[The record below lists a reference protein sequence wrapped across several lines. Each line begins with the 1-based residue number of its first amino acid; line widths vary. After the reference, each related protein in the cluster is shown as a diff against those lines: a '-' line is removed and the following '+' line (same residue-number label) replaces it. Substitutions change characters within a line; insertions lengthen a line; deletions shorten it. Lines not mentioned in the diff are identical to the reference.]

1 MNSLRISSLSRLAL
15 EAMRRWGSHLFW
27 RFPMN
32 AIVHLGASVD
42 ALLAAFTTAWAALGE
57 IITAGALLLV
67 LDRIAASIRTTY
79 AAGVFMGRLL
89 WPAIHWV
96 AGVLRLIDWRLVGA
110 VVLDGSKALLAL
122 SWVTAVMT
130 RQLLFAW
137 SEQLAVIYASWIAP
151 PAPVAPATVHPLA
164 ELAIELEAMT
174 CKQLR
179 ELTGCKRKL
188 RKAELV
194 AMALAY

>member
-1 MNSLRISSLSRLAL
+1 MLTVLNALQGAESLLLTLARL
-15 EAMRRWGSHLFW
+15 
-27 RFPMN
+27 
-32 AIVHLGASVD
+32 
-42 ALLAAFTTAWAALGE
+42 WAAAGE
-57 IITAGALLLV
+57 LLTAGALLLA
-67 LDRIAASIRTTY
+67 LDRLAAAIKTTY

-137 SEQLAVIYASWIAP
+137 SEQLAVIYANWIAP
-151 PAPVAPATVHPLA
+151 PAPIAPATIHPLA
-164 ELAIELEAMT
+164 KLAIELEAMT